1 LATTTPAELHRGEI
15 PKEIHMNVFG
25 AMIAAEHLLDLQR
38 EADAFRLAN
47 AAAQVDE
54 AGRRSA
60 VQRLAGKAARRLS
73 RGLAAL
79 AARVDPREDRRM
91 DERRRRPAAA

>member
-1 LATTTPAELHRGEI
+1 
-15 PKEIHMNVFG
+15 MNVFG
-25 AMIAAEHLLDLQR
+25 AMIATEHLLDLQR
-38 EADAFRLAN
+38 EADAARLAN
-47 AAAQVDE
+47 ALAQVDE

-60 VQRLAGKAARRLS
+60 VQRLAGRSARGLS

-79 AARVDPREDRRM
+79 AARVDPIEDRRI

>member
-1 LATTTPAELHRGEI
+1 
-15 PKEIHMNVFG
+15 MNIFG
-25 AMIAAEHLLDLQR
+25 AQIAAEHLLDLQR
-38 EADAFRLAN
+38 EADAARLAR

-54 AGRRSA
+54 ADRRSA
-60 VQRLAGKAARRLS
+60 VQRLAGKSARGLS

-79 AARVDPREDRRM
+79 AARVDPLEDRRA